1 MSPTHWAKGL
11 GDGDQGQG
19 LGQGQGDG
27 GDDPRGASAQLF
39 VHHDSSRVRLHPYE
53 FIYVPFVD
61 DPWQVAYCRLPPV
74 WTTPGWPSGQSV
86 NTELVSSVVIGV
98 YITVSN
104 TAFRHIA
111 LKLTDWE
118 NHRTDPQ

>member
-1 MSPTHWAKGL
+1 M
-11 GDGDQGQG
+11 
-19 LGQGQGDG
+19 
-27 GDDPRGASAQLF
+27 
-39 VHHDSSRVRLHPYE
+39 VHHARMAK
-53 FIYVPFVD
+53 
-61 DPWQVAYCRLPPV
+61 WA
-74 WTTPGWPSGQSV
+74 
-86 NTELVSSVVIGV
+86 ELVSSVVLGV